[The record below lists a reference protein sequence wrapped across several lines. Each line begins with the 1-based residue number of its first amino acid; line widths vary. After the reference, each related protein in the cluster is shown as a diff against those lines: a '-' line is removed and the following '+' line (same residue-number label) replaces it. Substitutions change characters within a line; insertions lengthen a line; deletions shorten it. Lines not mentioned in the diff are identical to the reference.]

1 MAILKEVRPGV
12 RVFLDREALG
22 GGMAWADEIYR
33 SLERSRYVAA
43 LLSPDY
49 LVSNDCQR
57 EFGMAELHG
66 DRTDRLLLQPIYV
79 FSADL
84 PTRYAIYHYTDA
96 READHKGLL
105 KAASA
110 IARLLDKP

>member
-1 MAILKEVRPGV
+1 
-12 RVFLDREALG
+12 
-22 GGMAWADEIYR
+22 MAWADEIYR

-49 LVSNDCQR
+49 LVSKNCQR

-66 DRTDRLLLQPIYV
+66 DRTDRRLLQPIYV

-96 READHKGLL
+96 READHEGLL
-105 KAASA
+105 RAASA